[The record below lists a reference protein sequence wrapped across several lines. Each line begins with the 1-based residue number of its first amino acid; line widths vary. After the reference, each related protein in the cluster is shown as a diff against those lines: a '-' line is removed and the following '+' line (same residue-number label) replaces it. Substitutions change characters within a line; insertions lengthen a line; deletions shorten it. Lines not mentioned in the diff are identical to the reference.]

1 MLPLVGWSTVGGDL
15 RAPHF
20 VGMHALQVVPF
31 VGWLASRRNRWPVAR
46 RVALVWTASGS
57 YLGVMGLLAWQA
69 LRGQPLLR
77 PDALTLG
84 GFAGL
89 VVLSAVAARLSFWF
103 ARPQVVPGAGK
114 YV

>member
-1 MLPLVGWSTVGGDL
+1 MGWSTQGDDL

-20 VGMHALQVVPF
+20 VGLHALQAVPF
-31 VGWLASRRNRWPVAR
+31 AGWLASRRNRWPVAC
-46 RVALVWTASGS
+46 RVALVWTASGF
-57 YLGVMGLLAWQA
+57 YPGVMGLLAWQA

-84 GFAGL
+84 AFAGL
-89 VVLSAVAARLSFWF
+89 VIISAVAAGLIFRFV
-103 ARPQVVPGAGK
+103 RPQVVQGAGK